1 MTRKGPK
8 SDIFFGTNDRLTYFL
23 MQFQKKKRPERKAQ
37 IAVFPTYC
45 DFFFNVDVLKKL
57 CVMGIFFLTKLTKI
71 PIYRLEKKA
80 ARQISG
86 RIEKKIW
93 DHLIFIPWGST
104 QETHL
109 KNEEGSYFFKI
120 SKSIRWWSNLWRPG
134 QIQVRCE
141 SNSNSRSQEFH
152 QLTAPRVFVR
162 QAMSWIPSLRPMLIA
177 TFATASRR
185 LLTVSFDPL
194 SDARSAHHLAAPS
207 VSSKIYSAAPRVCL
221 SPTENNSNKSNEKW
235 LSPNRRSGKN

>member
-80 ARQISG
+80 ARQISTG
-86 RIEKKIW
+86 IGKKI
-93 DHLIFIPWGST
+93 
-104 QETHL
+104 
-109 KNEEGSYFFKI
+109 
-120 SKSIRWWSNLWRPG
+120 
-134 QIQVRCE
+134 
-141 SNSNSRSQEFH
+141 
-152 QLTAPRVFVR
+152 
-162 QAMSWIPSLRPMLIA
+162 
-177 TFATASRR
+177 
-185 LLTVSFDPL
+185 
-194 SDARSAHHLAAPS
+194 
-207 VSSKIYSAAPRVCL
+207 
-221 SPTENNSNKSNEKW
+221 
-235 LSPNRRSGKN
+235 

>member
-23 MQFQKKKRPERKAQ
+23 MQFQKKKKPERKAQ

-86 RIEKKIW
+86 RIEKKI
-93 DHLIFIPWGST
+93 
-104 QETHL
+104 
-109 KNEEGSYFFKI
+109 
-120 SKSIRWWSNLWRPG
+120 
-134 QIQVRCE
+134 
-141 SNSNSRSQEFH
+141 
-152 QLTAPRVFVR
+152 
-162 QAMSWIPSLRPMLIA
+162 
-177 TFATASRR
+177 
-185 LLTVSFDPL
+185 
-194 SDARSAHHLAAPS
+194 
-207 VSSKIYSAAPRVCL
+207 
-221 SPTENNSNKSNEKW
+221 
-235 LSPNRRSGKN
+235 